1 MSDIPVDVA
10 REPNDVKFRVVQ
22 VADIVFDFAASTAKL
37 VLREAEGARREITIP
52 VALNDATTI
61 FQAWKH
67 ELGRRPTSNELTGH
81 ILQEVHADVIATRIV
96 KVQSGVYYA
105 ELDLM
110 TPRGRKVFDARPS
123 DAIAI
128 ALRQTVQA
136 PLLIA
141 DDVLAQS

>member
-1 MSDIPVDVA
+1 VSEVPEEAAIEA
-10 REPNDVKFRVVQ
+10 NATRFRVVQ
-22 VADIVFDFAASTAKL
+22 VADVVFDFAATTAKL
-37 VLREAEGARREITIP
+37 VLREAEGTRREVTIP
-52 VALNDATTI
+52 VALTDATTI

-67 ELGRRPTSNELTGH
+67 ELGRRPTNNELTGH
-81 ILQEVHADVIATRIV
+81 ILEEVHADVIATRIV
-96 KVQSGVYYA
+96 KVVSGVYYA

-110 TPRGRKVFDARPS
+110 TPRGRRVFDARPS

-141 DDVLAQS
+141 EDVLAQG

>member
-1 MSDIPVDVA
+1 MSDVPEETAAQASVVT
-10 REPNDVKFRVVQ
+10 FRVVQ
-22 VADIVFDFAASTAKL
+22 VADVVFDFAAVTAKL
-37 VLREAEGARREITIP
+37 VLREAEGARREVTIP
-52 VALNDATTI
+52 IALNDATTI

-67 ELGRRPTSNELTGH
+67 EVGRRPTSSELTGH
-81 ILQEVHADVIATRIV
+81 ILEEVHADVIATRIV
-96 KVQSGVYYA
+96 KVESGVYYA

-141 DDVLAQS
+141 EDILASS